1 MMTLALQQF
10 PASASVV
17 ILPRLCY
24 NICQRKKSIKS
35 LITGIRSLKQEVMP

>member
-17 ILPRLCY
+17 IPPCLCY